1 MLVAMLTTID
11 NPHDPFDDYDNWF
24 AFDSRLGYHT
34 PSYLARI
41 VITSDSISD
50 VDQQLAINE
59 AIDKIV
65 EQNINF
71 MYKKVEREVLV
82 E

>member
-59 AIDKIV
+59 AVDKIV